1 MRRGGSFDPDRG
13 EFLFVSGRK
22 GSGKSVLARRFFDA
36 FPYDRLVID
45 PTGDVRAGLVESGVK
60 FVDLTEPMP
69 QRFPRSAADDVDG
82 AEAPQFVT
90 AVYVPDMG
98 SADAED
104 EMDRA
109 LGLGLRNR
117 RTCVWVDEIGTLTRN
132 SKTPPNLRRA
142 LHHGRHSQLTL
153 IMCGPRPKD
162 IDPLCVSQADHVFT
176 FDTPNPMDRKRI
188 CENIG
193 WPPAVFDQAVHDL
206 GEHEY
211 LWYDARAHA
220 LTWMPK
226 LPPRRRALPAGP
238 VNQPMF

>member
-1 MRRGGSFDPDRG
+1 MRRGGPFDPDRG

-36 FPYDRLVID
+36 YPYDRLVID
-45 PTGDVRAGLVESGVK
+45 PTGDVREGLVETGVK

-69 QRFPRSAADDVDG
+69 TRFPRAADTSHLDQTSD
-82 AEAPQFVT
+82 EPMT

-98 SADAED
+98 SAEAED

-109 LGLGLRNR
+109 LGLGLRNG
-117 RTCVWVDEIGTLTRN
+117 RTAVWVDEIGTLTSNGR
-132 SKTPPNLRRA
+132 TPPNLRRA

-176 FDTPNPMDRKRI
+176 FDTPNPMDRKRLA
-188 CENIG
+188 ENLG
-193 WPPAVFDQAVHDL
+193 WPPALFDDAVRQL
-206 GEHEY
+206 GPHEY
-211 LWYDARAHA
+211 LWFDARAHT

-226 LPPRRRALPAGP
+226 LPPRRRAYADGP